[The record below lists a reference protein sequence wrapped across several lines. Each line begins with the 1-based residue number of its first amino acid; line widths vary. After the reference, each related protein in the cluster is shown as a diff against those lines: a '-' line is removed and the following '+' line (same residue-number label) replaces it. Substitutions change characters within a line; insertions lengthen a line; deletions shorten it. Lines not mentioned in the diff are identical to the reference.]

1 MRIGVYGSRA
11 VIRTAQGDDSAREP
25 EFCGF
30 RGAPAENG
38 SMPKGAL
45 FAVLAA
51 SIYLLLRGA
60 GIVNDSNFVV
70 WAQAALFGVFLCAT
84 LLSIKAQNAL
94 WAAIFAALAI
104 GWNPWVKLSAWHQP
118 LPWDKWATAMSL
130 LCGVTAGAFV
140 VRYWGRGE
148 TA

>member
-1 MRIGVYGSRA
+1 MRAAVYGARYSDESLPAARPGPEVWRSRA
-11 VIRTAQGDDSAREP
+11 S
-25 EFCGF
+25 
-30 RGAPAENG
+30 PAERI

-45 FAVLAA
+45 LAVMVAA
-51 SIYLLLRGA
+51 IYLLLRGA
-60 GIVNDSNFVV
+60 GIINDANFVV
-70 WAQAALFGVFLCAT
+70 WAQAGLCGVFVIGSLV
-84 LLSIKAQNAL
+84 SIKAKNAL

-104 GWNPWVKLSAWHQP
+104 GWNPWVKLNAWHQP

-130 LCGVTAGAFV
+130 LCGATAGAWV

>member
-1 MRIGVYGSRA
+1 MYGSRA

-104 GWNPWVKLSAWHQP
+104 GWNPWVKLTAWHQP

-130 LCGVTAGAFV
+130 LCGATAGAWV

>member
-1 MRIGVYGSRA
+1 
-11 VIRTAQGDDSAREP
+11 
-25 EFCGF
+25 
-30 RGAPAENG
+30 
-38 SMPKGAL
+38 MPKGAL

-84 LLSIKAQNAL
+84 FLSIKAQNAL

>member
-1 MRIGVYGSRA
+1 
-11 VIRTAQGDDSAREP
+11 
-25 EFCGF
+25 
-30 RGAPAENG
+30 
-38 SMPKGAL
+38 MPKSAL
-45 FAVLAA
+45 FAVMAA

-60 GIVNDSNFVV
+60 GIINDANFVV
-70 WAQAALFGVFLCAT
+70 WAQAALFGVFLLAT
-84 LLSIKAQNAL
+84 GVSVKAGNAM

-130 LCGVTAGAFV
+130 LCGATAGAFV